1 MAQHFSSLLS
11 ELEETILGI
20 SSQKISLNINFTD
33 LKRMNRLKDLF
44 SEMKFLTEIYRDWNV
59 QKTRRR

>member
-33 LKRMNRLKDLF
+33 LKRMNRLIDLF

>member
-1 MAQHFSSLLS
+1 MARNFSSLLTD
-11 ELEETILGI
+11 LEETILGI

-33 LKRMNRLKDLF
+33 LKKMNRLKDLF
-44 SEMKFLTEIYRDWNV
+44 SDMKFLTEIYRDWNV